1 MKPLIIALTLTALL
15 FLGVSYI
22 LVSEASADPTCLGC
36 LEMNPLG
43 SIEKLVT
50 YRDKQCEGFT
60 EAFEWVKN
68 ATTYDEMYD
77 ALRVWDIALN
87 RCQGAVELIEL
98 YEKGL

>member
-22 LVSEASADPTCLGC
+22 LVSEASADNVDL
-36 LEMNPLG
+36 
-43 SIEKLVT
+43 LVAN
-50 YRDKQCEGFT
+50 RDKQCEGFI

-77 ALRVWDIALN
+77 ALRVWDIALD

-98 YEKGL
+98 YERGL

>member
-15 FLGVSYI
+15 FFGVSYI
-22 LVSEASADPTCLGC
+22 LVSEASAGTPDNVDL
-36 LEMNPLG
+36 
-43 SIEKLVT
+43 LVAN
-50 YRDKQCEGFT
+50 RDIQCEGFT

-77 ALRVWDIALN
+77 ALRVWDIALD

-98 YEKGL
+98 YERGL